1 MDQPHPPQ
9 ERAAQLRRIIEEHNR
24 RYYEQAA
31 PTISDPEFDAL
42 LRELADLEEEH
53 PELRTPDSPTQ
64 HVGGKPLEEFA
75 HVTHRTPMLSL
86 DNTYSEEEVG
96 EWHARLVKH
105 LPGEEIELI
114 VEPKVDGV
122 AISLLYEHG
131 RLQYAATRGDGRTG
145 DDVTQNVLTIRGI
158 PRQLPGGPEALEIRG
173 EVFMTREGFRKL
185 NEERAAAG
193 LPEFANPRNSAA
205 GSLKQLDA
213 ESVRKRPLGLILHG
227 MGEVRGG
234 EPLETYLEGLALLDR
249 VGLPRSETRTAR
261 SLEEVLAAIR
271 QIDETRHALPYETDG
286 AVVKVNSFAQRE
298 RAGFT
303 SKAPRWAIA
312 YKYAPEQA
320 ETRLRGILIQVG
332 RTGVL
337 TPVAELE
344 PVFVSGS
351 TVARATLHNEEE
363 IARKD
368 IRIGDMVIVQKAGEV
383 IPAVIGVKKEA
394 RTGAEQVF
402 AMPAHCPE
410 CGGTVVRDPEQVA
423 VRCINAACPAQLRRK
438 LQHFASRGAMD
449 IEGLGEAMVEQLVTH
464 ELVRDVTE
472 IYQLTAERLAVIPRT
487 GAKSIENL
495 LAGIQQSKSRPLWR
509 LIFGLGIL
517 HVGVTGARNLAQH
530 FHTIDPMMNAAPDE
544 LERIPDVG
552 EIMGRSIF
560 DFFQDPHNRA
570 LLERLKAAGL
580 NMGEKDERHV
590 PAANAPLAGTTWVI
604 TGTLSQERETIA
616 ELIRKNGGKVSS
628 SISKKTSCLLAG
640 EEAGSKLEKAGALGV
655 RIVSEEEF
663 RAMIG
668 GADAGG
674 GS

>member
-1 MDQPHPPQ
+1 MDTSPKD
-9 ERAAQLRRIIEEHNR
+9 RAEELRRIIEEANR
-24 RYYEQAA
+24 NYYQKAA

-42 LRELADLEEEH
+42 LRELIDLEARY
-53 PELRTPDSPTQ
+53 PELQTPDSPTLSI
-64 HVGGKPLEEFA
+64 GGKPLEEFA

-96 EWHARLVKH
+96 EWYARLVKH
-105 LPGEEIELI
+105 LPNEEIELI
-114 VEPKVDGV
+114 IEPKVDGV
-122 AISLLYEHG
+122 AISLLYENG
-131 RLQYAATRGDGRTG
+131 RLQYAATRGDGRVG
-145 DDVTQNVLTIRGI
+145 DDVTNNVLTIRGI
-158 PRQLPGGPEALEIRG
+158 PRHLAGGPDVMEVRG
-173 EVFMTREGFRKL
+173 EVYMTREGFKKM

-227 MGEVRGG
+227 MGAVSGG
-234 EPLETYLEGLALLDR
+234 EPLETYAAALALLDR
-249 VGLPRSETRTAR
+249 LSLPRCQTETAR
-261 SLEEVLAAIR
+261 SLDEVLAAIR
-271 QIDETRHALPYETDG
+271 HIDQARHALPFETDG
-286 AVVKVNSFAQRE
+286 AVVKVNSFAQRD

-320 ETRLRGILIQVG
+320 DTRLKDILIQVG

-337 TPVAELE
+337 TPVADLE
-344 PVFVSGS
+344 PVFISGS

-368 IRIGDMVIVQKAGEV
+368 IRIGDLVIVQKAGEV

-394 RTGAEQVF
+394 RTGSERVF
-402 AMPAHCPE
+402 AMPEVCPE
-410 CGGTVVRDPEQVA
+410 CGGMVVRDPEQVA
-423 VRCINAACPAQLRRK
+423 VRCINAACPAQVRRK

-464 ELVRDVTE
+464 DLVHDVSE
-472 IYQLTAERLAVIPRT
+472 IYKLTAERLAVIPRT

-495 LAGIQQSKSRPLWR
+495 LAGIEQSKSRPLWR

-530 FHTIDPMMNAAPDE
+530 FHTIEPMMTAAPEE
-544 LERIPDVG
+544 LERVTDVG
-552 EIMGRSIF
+552 EIMGHSIY

-570 LLERLKAAGL
+570 LLDRLKAAGL
-580 NMGEKDERHV
+580 NMGEQDERHV
-590 PAANAPLAGTTWVI
+590 PAADAPLAGTTWVI
-604 TGTLSQERETIA
+604 TGTLSVEREAIA
-616 ELIRKNGGKVSS
+616 ELIRQHGGKVSS
-628 SISKKTSCLLAG
+628 SISKKTTYLLAG
-640 EEAGSKLEKAGALGV
+640 EEAGSKLEKAQSLGV
-655 RIVSEEEF
+655 KVVSEAEF
-663 RAMIG
+663 RGMILP
-668 GADAGG
+668 AA
-674 GS
+674 S

>member
-1 MDQPHPPQ
+1 MDPSPAD
-9 ERAAQLRRIIEEHNR
+9 RAAELRRIIQEHNR
-24 RYYEQAA
+24 RYYEEAA
-31 PTISDPEFDAL
+31 PTISDQEFDAL
-42 LRELADLEEEH
+42 MRELAEIEAQY
-53 PELRTPDSPTQ
+53 PELQTPDSPTL
-64 HVGGKPLEEFA
+64 HVGGAPLEEFA

-96 EWHARLVKH
+96 EWHTRLVKH
-105 LPGEEIELI
+105 LPGEEIDLI
-114 VEPKVDGV
+114 LEPKVDGV
-122 AISLLYEHG
+122 AISLLYENG
-131 RLQYAATRGDGRTG
+131 RLQYAATRGDGRVG
-145 DDVTQNVLTIRGI
+145 DDVTNNVLTIRGI
-158 PRQLPGGPEALEIRG
+158 PRHLKGAPVVLEIRG
-173 EVFMTREGFRKL
+173 EVYMTRDGFKKL

-213 ESVRKRPLGLILHG
+213 ASVRKRPLGLILHG
-227 MGEVRGG
+227 MGAVSGG
-234 EPLETYLEGLALLDR
+234 EPMQTYLEGLALLDR
-249 VGLPRSETRTAR
+249 VGLPHCETQTAR

-271 QIDETRHALPYETDG
+271 RIDQMRHALPFETDG
-286 AVVKVNSFAQRE
+286 AVVKVNSFAQRD

-320 ETRLRGILIQVG
+320 ETRLTGISIQVG

-368 IRIGDMVIVQKAGEV
+368 IRIGDLVIVQKAGEV

-394 RTGAEQVF
+394 RTGSERVF
-402 AMPAHCPE
+402 TMPEVCPE
-410 CGGTVVRDPEQVA
+410 CGGKVVRDPEQVA
-423 VRCINAACPAQLRRK
+423 VRCINAACPAQVRRK

-449 IEGLGEAMVEQLVTH
+449 IEGLGEAMVEQLVSH
-464 ELVRDVTE
+464 NLVTDVSD

-487 GAKSIENL
+487 GTKSIENL

-517 HVGVTGARNLAQH
+517 HVGVTGARNLAGH
-530 FHTIDPMMNAAPDE
+530 FHTIEPMMNAAPED
-544 LERIPDVG
+544 LERVQDVG

-560 DFFQDPHNRA
+560 DFFLDPHNRA
-570 LLERLKAAGL
+570 LLERLRAAGL
-580 NMGEKDERHV
+580 NMGEQDERV
-590 PAANAPLAGTTWVI
+590 APTANAPLAGTTWVI
-604 TGTLSQERETIA
+604 TGTLSVEREAIA
-616 ELIRKNGGKVSS
+616 ELIRQNGGKVSS
-628 SISKKTSCLLAG
+628 SISKKTTYLLAG
-640 EEAGSKLEKAGALGV
+640 EEAGSKLAKAESLGV
-655 RIVSEEEF
+655 KVVSEAEF
-663 RAMIG
+663 RGMIG
-668 GADAGG
+668 
-674 GS
+674 SQTSS

>member
-1 MDQPHPPQ
+1 MDPTPQ
-9 ERAAQLRRIIEEHNR
+9 DRAAELRRILEEANR
-24 RYYEQAA
+24 KYYEQAA
-31 PTISDPEFDAL
+31 PTISDQEYDGL
-42 LRELADLEEEH
+42 MRELIELEKQY
-53 PELRTPDSPTQ
+53 PELQTPDSPTLK
-64 HVGGKPLEEFA
+64 VGGKPLEEFA

-96 EWHARLVKH
+96 EWHTRLVKH

-114 VEPKVDGV
+114 IEPKVDGV
-122 AISLLYEHG
+122 AISLLYEKG
-131 RLQYAATRGDGRTG
+131 RLQYAATRGDGRVG
-145 DDVTQNVLTIRGI
+145 DDVTANVLTIRGI
-158 PRQLPGGPEALEIRG
+158 PRHLTGAPEVLEIRG
-173 EVFMTREGFRKL
+173 EVYMTRDGFKKL

-227 MGEVRGG
+227 MGAVSGG
-234 EPLETYLEGLALLDR
+234 EPLETYLDGLALLDR
-249 VGLPRSETRTAR
+249 VGLPRCETQTAR
-261 SLEEVLAAIR
+261 TLEEVLAAIR
-271 QIDETRHALPYETDG
+271 TIDRTRHDLPFETDG

-320 ETRLRGILIQVG
+320 ETRLKGILIQVG

-337 TPVAELE
+337 TPVADLE

-368 IRIGDMVIVQKAGEV
+368 IRIGDLVIVQKAGEV

-394 RTGAEQVF
+394 RNGGETVF
-402 AMPAHCPE
+402 KMPEVCPE
-410 CGGTVVRDPEQVA
+410 CGGNVVRDPEQVA
-423 VRCINAACPAQLRRK
+423 VRCINAACPAQVRRK

-449 IEGLGEAMVEQLVTH
+449 IEGLGEAMVEQLVQH
-464 ELVRDVTE
+464 DLVRDVTD

-495 LAGIQQSKSRPLWR
+495 LAGIEQSKSRPLWR

-530 FHTIDPMMNAAPDE
+530 FHTIEPMMSAAPEE
-544 LERIPDVG
+544 LERVPDVG
-552 EIMGRSIF
+552 EIMGRSIH

-580 NMGEKDERHV
+580 NMGEQDERHV

-604 TGTLSQERETIA
+604 TGTLSVEREAIA
-616 ELIRKNGGKVSS
+616 ELIRQNGGKVSS
-628 SISKKTSCLLAG
+628 SISKKTTYLLAG
-640 EEAGSKLEKAGALGV
+640 EEAGSKLEKAQSLGV
-655 RIVSEEEF
+655 KVVNEEEF
-663 RAMIG
+663 RGMI
-668 GADAGG
+668 AAETP
-674 GS
+674 

>member
-1 MDQPHPPQ
+1 MESTPKN
-9 ERAAQLRRIIEEHNR
+9 RAAELRRLLEEANR
-24 RYYEQAA
+24 NYYQNAA
-31 PTISDPEFDAL
+31 PTISDQEFDAL
-42 LRELADLEEEH
+42 MRELVDLEAQY
-53 PELRTPDSPTQ
+53 PELQTPDSPTLS
-64 HVGGKPLEEFA
+64 VGGKPLEEFA

-96 EWHARLVKH
+96 EWYARLVKH
-105 LPGEEIELI
+105 LPNEEIELI

-122 AISLLYEHG
+122 AISLLYENG
-131 RLQYAATRGDGRTG
+131 LLKYAATRGDGRVG

-158 PRQLPGGPEALEIRG
+158 PRHLKSGPDIMEVRG
-173 EVFMTREGFRKL
+173 EVYMTRDGFKKM

-213 ESVRKRPLGLILHG
+213 ASVRKRPLGLILHG
-227 MGEVRGG
+227 MGEVSGG
-234 EPLETYLEGLALLDR
+234 ELPETYLDGLALLDHL
-249 VGLPRSETRTAR
+249 GLPHCETETAR
-261 SLEEVLAAIR
+261 SLDEVLGAIR
-271 QIDETRHALPYETDG
+271 RIDQTRHALPFETDG
-286 AVVKVNSFAQRE
+286 AVVKVNSFAQRD

-320 ETRLRGILIQVG
+320 ETRLKDITIQVG

-368 IRIGDMVIVQKAGEV
+368 IRIGDLVIVQKAGEV

-394 RTGAEQVF
+394 RTGGERVF
-402 AMPAHCPE
+402 TMPEVCPE
-410 CGGTVVRDPEQVA
+410 CGGKVVRDPEQVA
-423 VRCINAACPAQLRRK
+423 VRCINAACPAQVRRK

-449 IEGLGEAMVEQLVTH
+449 IEGLGEAMVEQLVIH
-464 ELVRDVTE
+464 DLVRDVSD

-530 FHTIDPMMNAAPDE
+530 FHTIEPMMIAAPEE
-544 LERIPDVG
+544 LERVNDVG

-560 DFFQDPHNRA
+560 DFFQDPHNLA

-580 NMGEKDERHV
+580 NMGEQDEKHV

-604 TGTLSQERETIA
+604 TGTLSVERESIA
-616 ELIRKNGGKVSS
+616 ELIRQHGGKVSS
-628 SISKKTSCLLAG
+628 STSKKTTYLLAG
-640 EEAGSKLEKAGALGV
+640 EEAGSKLDKAQSLGV
-655 RIVSEEEF
+655 KVVNEEEF
-663 RAMIG
+663 RGMIG
-668 GADAGG
+668 TGA
-674 GS
+674 S

>member
-1 MDQPHPPQ
+1 MEPAHFPQ
-9 ERAAQLRRIIEEHNR
+9 ARAAQLRRVIEEHNR
-24 RYYEQAA
+24 QYFEEAA
-31 PTISDPEFDAL
+31 PTISDQEYDAL
-42 LRELADLEEEH
+42 LRELRELEEKH

-64 HVGGKPLEEFA
+64 RVGGKALDEFA

-96 EWHARLVKH
+96 EWYRRLEKH

-145 DDVTQNVLTIRGI
+145 DDVTQNVLTIRGV
-158 PRQLPGGPEALEIRG
+158 PRELKGGPDLLEVRG
-173 EVFMTREGFRKL
+173 EVYMTREGFKKM

-193 LPEFANPRNSAA
+193 LAEFANPRNSAA

-213 ESVRKRPLGLILHG
+213 AMVRKRPLGLILHG
-227 MGEVRGG
+227 MGAVEGG
-234 EPLETYLEGLALLDR
+234 EPLTTYMEGLALLDR
-249 VGLPRSETRTAR
+249 LGLAHGRTETAR
-261 SLEEVLAAIR
+261 TVEEVLAVIR
-271 QIDETRHALPYETDG
+271 HIDETRHGLPFETDG
-286 AVVKVNSFAQRE
+286 AVVKVNSFAQRD

-312 YKYAPEQA
+312 FKYRPEQA
-320 ETRLRGILIQVG
+320 ETRLLDIAIQVG

-344 PVFVSGS
+344 PVLVSGS

-368 IRIGDMVIVQKAGEV
+368 IRIGDLVIVEKAGEV

-394 RTGAEQVF
+394 RTGKERVF
-402 AMPAHCPE
+402 KMPEKCPV
-410 CGGTVVRDPEQVA
+410 CGGDVLRDPEQVA
-423 VRCINAACPAQLRRK
+423 VRCINAACPAQVRRK
-438 LQHFASRGAMD
+438 LRHFASRGAMD
-449 IEGLGEAMVEQLVTH
+449 IEGLGEAMVEQLVEH
-464 ELVRDVTE
+464 GLAQDVGD
-472 IYQLTAERLAVIPRT
+472 IYKLTAEGLAVIPRT
-487 GAKSIENL
+487 GTKSIENL
-495 LAGIQQSKSRPLWR
+495 LGGIEGSKTRPLWR

-517 HVGVTGARNLAQH
+517 HVGATGARNLGQH
-530 FHTIDPMMNAAPDE
+530 FHTIEPMMSAAVDE

-552 EIMGRSIF
+552 EIMGQSIF
-560 DFFQDPHNRA
+560 AFFRDEHNRA

-580 NMGEKDERHV
+580 NMGEKDPRHV

-604 TGTLSQERETIA
+604 TGTLSEEREAMA
-616 ELIRKNGGKVSS
+616 EIIRKNGGKVSS

-640 EEAGSKLEKAGALGV
+640 EDAGSKLAKAQSLGV
-655 RIVSEEEF
+655 KIVSEREF
-663 RAMIG
+663 REMIG
-668 GADAGG
+668 VK
-674 GS
+674 